1 MCHVLEVIFRQA
13 WKLLILIVLLP
24 VIAVGTAYFVVPH
37 TYASSASLWALR
49 PYDIIGDTTP
59 AANPPPTPAD
69 TQVAALSALLQ
80 THDFDLAVANEAGLA
95 ATLDASQN
103 VTPQLRDTALID
115 DIVKNVHVASQG
127 YNLFTITY
135 INRNPQI
142 SQQIVA
148 AIVRDYGSHSVAYS
162 QSQGQTMMANYKQQ
176 LADAQQSANTATAVE
191 QQYLATHPGV
201 TKNIW
206 IVGPQYAQLFDPEY
220 ALLHTRTEQAVT
232 RMQSIETQIT
242 TLQLQIA
249 SMGSTADTLFKVI
262 DAPVVAKQ
270 PEGRT
275 RQYLMAGGAA
285 LGLALLACVLYII
298 MLVRSDHAVYTMRD
312 LKEVTAYPVLIQL
325 PHLTAQSRLLLIES
339 ST

>member
-1 MCHVLEVIFRQA
+1 VHHVFEVIFRQA
-13 WKLLILIVLLP
+13 WKLLVLIVLLP
-24 VIAVGTAYFVVPH
+24 LVAVGTAYFVVPR
-37 TYASSASLWALR
+37 TYTSNASLWALR

-80 THDFDLAVANEAGLA
+80 TSNFDLSVANEAGLA
-95 ATLDASQN
+95 STLDASQN
-103 VTPQLRDTALID
+103 ATPQLRDTALIN
-115 DIVKNVHVASQG
+115 DIVKNVHVVSQG

-135 INRNPQI
+135 ANGNPQV
-142 SQQIVA
+142 SQQVVA
-148 AIVRDYGSHSVAYS
+148 AIVQDFGSHSVVFS
-162 QSQGQTMMANYKQQ
+162 QSQGQTLMANYKQQ
-176 LADAQQSANTATAVE
+176 LADAEQSADTATAEE
-191 QQYLATHPGV
+191 QQYLATHPAV

-206 IVGPQYAQLFDPEY
+206 VVGPQYAQLFDPEY
-220 ALLHTRTEQAVT
+220 GLLHTRTEQAIT

-249 SMGSTADTLFKVI
+249 AQGNTADTLFKVL

-270 PEGRT
+270 SEGRT
-275 RQYLMAGGAA
+275 RQYLMAGGMA

-298 MLVRSDHAVYTMRD
+298 MLVRSDRAVYTMLD
-312 LKEVTAYPVLIQL
+312 LKGVTAYPVLMQL
-325 PHLTAQSRLLLIES
+325 PHLTEKSRFLLIEA